1 MLSLYTNI
9 PHEGG
14 IEAMEHFLLQRDPNE
29 LPSSACIITLSEI
42 VVTHNYFMYLND
54 FFIQTMGTA
63 MAPNY
68 AHLYVGYMEKQSIFN
83 SLKNVFLPHIII
95 WKRYIDGIF
104 VLWRGDA
111 KQLQAFHAFL
121 NSCSEH
127 LRFTM

>member
-1 MLSLYTNI
+1 
-9 PHEGG
+9 
-14 IEAMEHFLLQRDPNE
+14 
-29 LPSSACIITLSEI
+29 
-42 VVTHNYFMYLND
+42 
-54 FFIQTMGTA
+54 MGSP

-83 SLKNVFLPHIII
+83 SFKNVFLPHIII
-95 WKRYIDGIF
+95 WKRYIDDIF

-127 LRFTM
+127 LRCTMQSDTCQISWLEG